1 MADPIAV
8 APRQIIDTDDLVII
22 DARSNM
28 GIAQLLEGHLCEAE
42 HIHRHVYSKCRKVLG
57 RSHPETIKS
66 KANIGMTPNELENHT
81 RVEALWR
88 DALLLF
94 QRFLSH
100 THSDTLKTYT
110 NLATNLHDQGKF
122 KEAEE
127 AITVVA
133 PIIQSNHAQT
143 NMEFTELL
151 ELRAVL
157 LHCLELY
164 TIAIGV
170 TGQVYEQ
177 RLVPLG
183 YEHHHTQRELS
194 HVRDLAENC
203 EQGQSVEAFGSC
215 VPFFIFNIQSPS
227 SAVRLYIHRL

>member
-1 MADPIAV
+1 
-8 APRQIIDTDDLVII
+8 
-22 DARSNM
+22 
-28 GIAQLLEGHLCEAE
+28 
-42 HIHRHVYSKCRKVLG
+42 
-57 RSHPETIKS
+57 
-66 KANIGMTPNELENHT
+66 MTPNELENHT

-110 NLATNLHDQGKF
+110 NLAK
-122 KEAEE
+122 E